1 MVELSIKLDM
11 FRMASSCLKG
21 GGGGDGRD
29 SGDFFIFNEF

>member
-21 GGGGDGRD
+21 GGGVMVEIQGN
-29 SGDFFIFNEF
+29 F